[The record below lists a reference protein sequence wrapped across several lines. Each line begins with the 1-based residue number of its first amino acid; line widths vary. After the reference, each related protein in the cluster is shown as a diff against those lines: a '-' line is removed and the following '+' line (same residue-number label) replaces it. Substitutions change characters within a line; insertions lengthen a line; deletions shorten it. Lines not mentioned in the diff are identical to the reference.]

1 MRAEH
6 TERIPAKFA
15 ERFEKYVAI
24 FIGAVDNRYG
34 FFIFYDAV
42 CKRQVW
48 NIFLGRVNK
57 TLPRLDDPSELSRQ
71 HKRTAH
77 GAQRVSRDSLR
88 TLFISCLVA
97 SYFCLQ
103 AFNVQVDLQRVAAIH
118 RVKIVGVDKPP
129 RNADSKKQLRN
140 CIFSH

>member
-1 MRAEH
+1 MSAQH

-24 FIGAVDNRYG
+24 FIGAVDHRYG

-42 CKRQVW
+42 CKRQVG

-57 TLPRLDDPSELSRQ
+57 TLPCLDDPPKLSRQ

-77 GAQRVSRDSLR
+77 GAQRVSRNSLSA
-88 TLFISCLVA
+88 LFISCLMA
-97 SYFCLQ
+97 AYFCLQ
-103 AFNVQVDLQRVAAIH
+103 AFNIQVDLQRVAAIH

-129 RNADSKKQLRN
+129 RNANSKK
-140 CIFSH
+140 